1 MARQD
6 FLILYFIMFAA
17 SGGCEWNNAATDF
30 DMEVDM
36 EVDDQTLGDVR
47 ILFLVL
53 FTLYVAA
60 GVDLKEIFW

>member
-1 MARQD
+1 
-6 FLILYFIMFAA
+6 MFSA

-47 ILFLVL
+47 VLFLLRIYLVCP
-53 FTLYVAA
+53 
-60 GVDLKEIFW
+60 